1 MDKGTWQIPKKAF
14 LLLKR
19 NDPLRMAGA
28 TAFFTSFSL
37 PFILII
43 FIQLFGLVLNRHEF
57 SQQLFRSL
65 SGILGDPG
73 GQQIRDISRRFRR
86 LATTEFIA
94 VGGFIF
100 LLFVVTTL
108 FKVIKDSIHQL
119 WQAAPTDGKW
129 LDVLLPRIRSIVLIL
144 FGGVLFLV
152 GLAIGSF
159 LAAVR
164 HSIGAPGP
172 LILLVLQQFIFFVI
186 ATCWITSLFL
196 YLPDERFS
204 FNVSVKGAALTGLL
218 FVVGKWLLRWLLV
231 SSNIGQIY
239 GTAGA
244 FVVVLLFV
252 FYIAF
257 ILYYGAAFTA
267 VLAEEGREVLRP
279 GVNARLVKQ

>member
-57 SQQLFRSL
+57 SQQLFHSL

-73 GQQIRDISRRFRR
+73 EQQIRDISRRFRR

-129 LDVLLPRIRSIVLIL
+129 LNVLLPRIRSIVLIL
-144 FGGVLFLV
+144 FAGVLFLV

-164 HSIGAPGP
+164 HSMGAPGP
-172 LILLVLQQFIFFVI
+172 IILLLLRQFIFFGI
-186 ATCWITSLFL
+186 TTCWITSLFL

-204 FNVSVKGAALTGLL
+204 FTVSVKGAALTGLL
-218 FVVGKWLLRWLLV
+218 FVVGKWVLGWLLV

-244 FVVVLLFV
+244 FVVVLLFA

-267 VLAEEGREVLRP
+267 VLAEAGREALRP
-279 GVNARLVKQ
+279 GVNTKRD